1 MKLKLLILT
10 QYFPHE
16 TGAPQNRLFELAIR
30 LKAKGVDVEILTAMP
45 NYPKM
50 EIFEEYKGKSYIEEE
65 QHGLKI
71 YRSRI
76 FVSKS
81 KGIFKRLLNYFSFV
95 FTSYWRGRKLGSYDY
110 ILCESPPLF
119 LGYSAT
125 RLAKKLKAKLIFNVS
140 DLWPESAEKL
150 DLVRNRTFLKLA
162 YNLEAKLYRKS
173 YLVTGQTQGIVESI
187 STRFPNKKV
196 YWLPNGVDITK
207 YNPQEVAKSGFRK
220 KYSISQADLVL
231 FYGGII
237 GHAQGLELILKAAKE
252 FTEQPVK
259 FVLLGSGPE
268 KDKLLSIQKELN
280 LKNVI
285 FAEPVGRNEMGGIIK
300 EIDISLI
307 PLRKLDLFLGA
318 IPSKIFEILA
328 MEKPILLGVDGEAK
342 DLFIDEGNA
351 GWFFK
356 PENEIDLISQI
367 QYILNHKNEIS
378 EKGQNGRAYVKKSFN
393 RETIVN
399 NFYDYLISLEKES

>member
-1 MKLKLLILT
+1 MKLLILT
-10 QYFPHE
+10 QYFPPE

-30 LKAKGVDVEILTAMP
+30 LKAKGIDVEVLTAMP

-50 EIFEEYKGKSYIEEE
+50 EIFEAYKGKKWVEEE
-65 QHGLKI
+65 MEGLKV

-95 FTSYWRGRKLGSYDY
+95 FTSYFKGRKLGEYDY

-150 DLVRNRTFLKLA
+150 DLVTNSFFLKMA
-162 YNLEAKLYRKS
+162 YNLEAKLYQKS
-173 YLVTGQTQGIVESI
+173 YLVTGQTQGIVKSI
-187 STRFPNKKV
+187 QTRFPAKTV
-196 YWLPNGVDITK
+196 YWLPNGVDVSK
-207 YNPQEVAKSGFRK
+207 YDPDKVEPSGFRA
-220 KYSISQADLVL
+220 KYGIPEDHIIF

-237 GHAQGLELILKAAKE
+237 GHAQGLELIVNVAARFKD
-252 FTEQPVK
+252 QPVT
-259 FVLLGSGPE
+259 FILQGSGPE
-268 KDKLLSIQKELN
+268 KEMLLGLNQELG
-280 LKNVI
+280 LSNVI
-285 FAEPVGRNEMGGIIK
+285 FTDPVGRNEMGGIIK
-300 EIDISLI
+300 EIDVSLV

-328 MEKPILLGVDGEAK
+328 MNKPILLGVDGEAR
-342 DLFIDEGNA
+342 DLFIEEGNA
-351 GWFFK
+351 GWFFE
-356 PENEIDLISQI
+356 PENLDDLEVKIKHIISNREEVLQKGI
-367 QYILNHKNEIS
+367 NGRHYVS
-378 EKGQNGRAYVKKSFN
+378 EKFN
-393 RETIVN
+393 RDTIVQGFY
-399 NFYDYLISLEKES
+399 NFLLAMEEKV

>member
-1 MKLKLLILT
+1 MKLLILT
-10 QYFPHE
+10 QYFPPE

-50 EIFEEYKGKSYIEEE
+50 EIFEEYKGKSYNEEE
-65 QHGLKI
+65 LHGLKI

-162 YNLEAKLYRKS
+162 YNLEAKLYSKS

-220 KYSISQADLVL
+220 KYGISEADLVL

-318 IPSKIFEILA
+318 IPSKIFEVLA

-342 DLFIDEGNA
+342 NLFIDQGNA